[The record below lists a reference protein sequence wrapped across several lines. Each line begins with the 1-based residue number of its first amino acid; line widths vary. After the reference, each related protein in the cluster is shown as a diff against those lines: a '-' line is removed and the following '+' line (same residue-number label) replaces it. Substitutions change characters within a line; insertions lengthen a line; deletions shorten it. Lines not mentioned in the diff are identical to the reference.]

1 MLCVFGQRAPAKRRS
16 RAKPRWRG
24 EDSFLKDQ
32 NGESQASAAG
42 SPGRAGQAAWPR
54 LIRGVL
60 NATSALRMALRNL
73 YRHAWNR
80 CVKQPGCSTVE
91 MDFWGYIKDI
101 KEQAGIPDHTLF
113 F

>member
-1 MLCVFGQRAPAKRRS
+1 MPPAP
-16 RAKPRWRG
+16 
-24 EDSFLKDQ
+24 
-32 NGESQASAAG
+32 
-42 SPGRAGQAAWPR
+42 
-54 LIRGVL
+54 V
-60 NATSALRMALRNL
+60 RMALRNL
-73 YRHAWNR
+73 YRHAWKR